1 MGEWLIPPTLG
12 MKIIPIGPS
21 RAISCASCPAPLGSS
36 SVGNP
41 RPRAASPI
49 TCRISGVV
57 SAGTLASDSA
67 KEIPVPLAYPRSQK
81 VRFTAAFTNA
91 ERIASEALGVIAPAA
106 EEAAAP

>member
-1 MGEWLIPPTLG
+1 
-12 MKIIPIGPS
+12 
-21 RAISCASCPAPLGSS
+21 
-36 SVGNP
+36 V
-41 RPRAASPI
+41 
-49 TCRISGVV
+49 
-57 SAGTLASDSA
+57 A